1 MLSEMNSP
9 DELEEKRIAEYLLK
23 LTQWPIQIEQ
33 IVELG
38 GGSEGAVAL
47 KGFGYGRPLH
57 ITFLED
63 GRRKEVVLRRVNRNG
78 FGREYASDRVGEVW
92 RDWT

>member
-1 MLSEMNSP
+1 
-9 DELEEKRIAEYLLK
+9 
-23 LTQWPIQIEQ
+23 
-33 IVELG
+33 
-38 GGSEGAVAL
+38 L